1 MSDEELAK
9 YLHLTT
15 AEAAIVIPKLTP
27 QRRAV
32 YDRMA
37 SLETDIFLFTTPT
50 FLAAGCHFRHH
61 RPPLLLWR
69 RSADG

>member
-9 YLHLTT
+9 YLHLTP

-37 SLETDIFLFTTPT
+37 SLETEIFLWQNGLGPKPSNVWMDFPRK
-50 FLAAGCHFRHH
+50 AFR
-61 RPPLLLWR
+61 
-69 RSADG
+69 